1 MKFLFLLLPFNLYAF
16 TLNTSN
22 AVSFDTDVIKV
33 YVSQNDCAEISAT
46 ADELESMTRE
56 AINQYWSRI
65 PATSLNLE
73 VVGKKSLDNP
83 FRDEEVCSAV
93 TPQGECTANE
103 NLKVDEGIIISCNTN
118 AGNFGNGILGLSV
131 PNNTTAFAIKGSIVL
146 LNDTNA
152 SNPLASYGRD
162 QIIDVIAH
170 ELGHA
175 IGLGHTSKS
184 ENLMYF
190 NVIEKRERLG
200 FDDIAGVTYLYPS
213 DNVFGTCA
221 SVAPIGGTSALA
233 FFLGLFIPGLYR
245 IKKRVK
251 KLSSFLVIQKFIK
264 RWKSRGKE
272 NHIS

>member
-33 YVSQNDCAEISAT
+33 YVSATDCTQIRAT

-73 VVGKKSLDNP
+73 VVGKILDNP

-103 NLKVDEGIIISCNTN
+103 KLKVDEGIIISCNTN

-146 LNDTNA
+146 LNDKND
-152 SNPLASYGRD
+152 SPMISYGRD
-162 QIIDVIAH
+162 KIIDVIAH
-170 ELGHA
+170 ELKPCNRVRA
-175 IGLGHTSKS
+175 
-184 ENLMYF
+184 Y
-190 NVIEKRERLG
+190 
-200 FDDIAGVTYLYPS
+200 
-213 DNVFGTCA
+213 
-221 SVAPIGGTSALA
+221 
-233 FFLGLFIPGLYR
+233 
-245 IKKRVK
+245 IKK
-251 KLSSFLVIQKFIK
+251 
-264 RWKSRGKE
+264 
-272 NHIS
+272 